1 MQQSLP
7 QQPAPA
13 DVVYDRHASGKKV
26 ESEIIVD
33 GAEGVQVILASC
45 CQPVP
50 GDTIIGYTTRVR
62 GITIHRVDCR
72 NLKNAHTERAIEVSW
87 GAIPQNKRYVA
98 RLKLDASD
106 RSGLFA
112 DIAQAIMAA
121 EGGIVGIKASVVGGN
136 IARMK
141 VEIKVRN
148 LEHLY
153 AVIARLNTVKNV
165 IEITRG

>member
-1 MQQSLP
+1 
-7 QQPAPA
+7 
-13 DVVYDRHASGKKV
+13 
-26 ESEIIVD
+26 
-33 GAEGVQVILASC
+33 
-45 CQPVP
+45 
-50 GDTIIGYTTRVR
+50 
-62 GITIHRVDCR
+62 VDCR

-87 GAIPQNKRYVA
+87 GAIPLNKRYVA